1 MKKLIFCLLIVLFL
15 PVFAFA
21 AETDFTFEQ
30 DLKWDMTQKEVLK
43 AFKGAKVNDKSKES
57 VTLTTSYHDFKTAHV
72 ICYFAGDKLAEVH
85 YRLIYTNVVTNENVY
100 YQDYQKVLAYLT
112 ERYGESSGK
121 EDKWEIHDA
130 TLRPALEKEPGKAVS
145 LGYLTI
151 REYWEFDAD
160 NSFIEVRLY
169 NAGKMKAE
177 IELVYGKINL

>member
-1 MKKLIFCLLIVLFL
+1 MKKLIIGLILLLLAPAWAI
-15 PVFAFA
+15 A

-30 DLKWDMTQKEVLK
+30 GLNWQMTQKEVLK
-43 AFKGAKVNDKSKES
+43 AFKGAKVNDKSKER
-57 VTLTTSYHDFKTAHV
+57 VVLTTGYHDFKTAR
-72 ICYFAGDKLAEVH
+72 ITCYFAGDKLAEVH
-85 YRLIYTNVVTNENVY
+85 YQLIYTNVVTNENIY

-151 REYWEFDAD
+151 SEYWEIDAD

-177 IELVYGKINL
+177 IDLVYGKIEI